1 MSSRTSTSSS
11 THALFFPNFA
21 LAKGALF
28 LIYYFAMG
36 QQLRKR
42 AKRNR
47 RKAYNKRV
55 HARLLAAKKTN

>member
-1 MSSRTSTSSS
+1 MG
-11 THALFFPNFA
+11 P
-21 LAKGALF
+21 GF
-28 LIYYFAMG
+28 LIYYNAMG